1 MNVSFISER
10 SLRISYGNIF
20 SHSNYQKLLYI
31 QQQLTNLNAITEAVI
46 SYTTL
51 TVYFDPFT
59 LTHREL
65 QRIISELINEDK
77 TVQLKGEHIKI
88 PVCYEG
94 EYAPDIEEVA
104 NYHRMTIED
113 VIKYHCGKKY
123 EVLFLG
129 FAPGFPFL
137 SEIDVRIATPRRKNP
152 RNNVFRGSVGIA
164 GKQTGI
170 YPSDSP
176 GGWQI
181 IGRTPIN
188 LLPMRKDQATL
199 LKAGDLIQFYPISQQ
214 EYVEL
219 EKLHMASS
227 VQE

>member
-1 MNVSFISER
+1 MNISFISER

-20 SHSNYQKLLYI
+20 SHKSYQQLLYI
-31 QQQLTNLNAITEAVI
+31 RQHLLSLDAITEAVI
-46 SYTTL
+46 GYTTL
-51 TVYFDPFT
+51 TVYFDPFHF
-59 LTHREL
+59 THEEL
-65 QRIISELINEDK
+65 ESIISELIKEDK
-77 TVQLKGEHIKI
+77 TVQLAGEHIKI

-113 VIKYHCGKKY
+113 VIEYHCRKSY

-137 SEIDVRIATPRRKNP
+137 SEIDARLATPRRINP
-152 RNNVFRGSVGIA
+152 RRNVVRGSVGIA

-188 LLPMRKDQATL
+188 LLPMHKDQATL
-199 LKAGDLIQFYPISQQ
+199 LKAGDSIEFYPISQQ

-219 EKLHMASS
+219 EKLDMTSS
-227 VQE
+227 IQE